1 MTKIPLKKSPL
12 SLMILS
18 IVSGHLY
25 AETAVE
31 PGNVQQL
38 NTIVISAEQNAN
50 PQQQYQKELAQ
61 VSGGTNFIGEQQLE
75 QQRLATTADVFRLQ
89 PGIYAQSAGNEGAKI
104 SIRGSGINRTSG
116 AHASGTH
123 VLIDDIPFTGPGG
136 TAYELLEPWWIDH
149 VGVYR
154 GANGFKQGGL
164 ALGGTINYRTKAG
177 ADQDGS
183 ELKYEMGS
191 HGYQKYQ
198 FSTGRKLDQMD
209 YYLAMTSTQ
218 FDGIQ
223 DHAEGDGK
231 GLAFNLGYQ
240 ISPDIET
247 RFYARYRESKHLTPG
262 RITQEQLKNDPEA
275 ANSFNLAVDAK
286 RIQPGSTWLA
296 NTTTWNL
303 QDDAKLTG
311 SLAYHHYPLD
321 LRESS
326 YRTNV
331 DYEDITA
338 RFQYE
343 RPYQFLGLEHQGRI
357 ALRTTT
363 HRPDS
368 GVTETLRFNTEIGN
382 QTYPADTVTRRYT
395 PRRYTYRGSDNVL
408 QFDQET
414 TLNDQFKLD
423 LGLAAVYTHRESE
436 VTYANIIPDPDLGP
450 DVDPKVSRYE
460 WNFAPRVGLTYQPND
475 SVQWFA
481 NLSRSIEPAH
491 PWAMAWSSPY
501 YYSKDSGAASNRVRA
516 PIYLDTQTTNS
527 FELGG
532 RGQSGFGD
540 WALSYYYSKIKK
552 ELLSSEM
559 IKNYGNDSDST
570 TSEERISVEANATP
584 TIHQGVE
591 LSLDTPLHESEY
603 GEVRLQ
609 QAYTL
614 SDFQYKNDPLFG
626 KNQLPGIPKHLYQA
640 QLSYALN
647 NGLYIGLNTEYASKM
662 AHDYANSRFSDDY
675 QIWGIDLGYA
685 PEHQSWKT
693 WINFKNITDEKYAAV
708 VIPGLNDQGADVA
721 RSSPGEGFS
730 TYAGVSFKF

>member
-1 MTKIPLKKSPL
+1 
-12 SLMILS
+12 
-18 IVSGHLY
+18 
-25 AETAVE
+25 
-31 PGNVQQL
+31 
-38 NTIVISAEQNAN
+38 
-50 PQQQYQKELAQ
+50 
-61 VSGGTNFIGEQQLE
+61 
-75 QQRLATTADVFRLQ
+75 
-89 PGIYAQSAGNEGAKI
+89 
-104 SIRGSGINRTSG
+104 
-116 AHASGTH
+116 
-123 VLIDDIPFTGPGG
+123 
-136 TAYELLEPWWIDH
+136 
-149 VGVYR
+149 
-154 GANGFKQGGL
+154 
-164 ALGGTINYRTKAG
+164 
-177 ADQDGS
+177 
-183 ELKYEMGS
+183 
-191 HGYQKYQ
+191 
-198 FSTGRKLDQMD
+198 
-209 YYLAMTSTQ
+209 
-218 FDGIQ
+218 
-223 DHAEGDGK
+223 
-231 GLAFNLGYQ
+231 
-240 ISPDIET
+240 
-247 RFYARYRESKHLTPG
+247 
-262 RITQEQLKNDPEA
+262 
-275 ANSFNLAVDAK
+275 
-286 RIQPGSTWLA
+286 LA

-382 QTYPADTVTRRYT
+382 QTYPADTVT
-395 PRRYTYRGSDNVL
+395 RRYTYRGSDNVL

-516 PIYLDTQTTNS
+516 PIYLDTQTANS

-570 TSEERISVEANATP
+570 TSKERISVEANATP

-591 LSLDTPLHESEY
+591 LSLDTPLHESRY
-603 GEVRLQ
+603 GELRLQ

-675 QIWGIDLGYA
+675 QIWGIDVGYA

-708 VIPGLNDQGADVA
+708 VIPGLNDGGKDEA

>member
-1 MTKIPLKKSPL
+1 MHMTKIPLKKSPL

-31 PGNVQQL
+31 PDNLQQL

-164 ALGGTINYRTKAG
+164 ALGGTINYRTKTG

-209 YYLAMTSTQ
+209 YYLALTGTQ

-240 ISPDIET
+240 ISPDIKT

-275 ANSFNLAVDAK
+275 ANKDFVTIDAK

-321 LRESS
+321 LRESR

-343 RPYQFLGLEHQGRI
+343 KPYQFLGLEHQGRI
-357 ALRTTT
+357 ALRSTT

-368 GVTETLRFNTEIGN
+368 GVTETIRRDTTIDGTL
-382 QTYPADTVTRRYT
+382 YPADTVT
-395 PRRYTYRGSDNVL
+395 RRYTYRGSDNVL

-436 VTYANIIPDPDLGP
+436 VTYPVASPE
-450 DVDPKVSRYE
+450 VSRYE
-460 WNFAPRVGLTYQPND
+460 WNFAPRLGLTYQPNE

-501 YYSKDSGAASNRVRA
+501 YFDSGVASGRVRA
-516 PIYLDTQTTNS
+516 PIYLDTQTANS

-540 WALSYYYSKIKK
+540 WALSYYYSKVKN
-552 ELLSSEM
+552 ELLTSEM
-559 IKNYGNDSDST
+559 IKTYEDGSNRP
-570 TSEERISVEANATP
+570 SEPIAVESNATP

-603 GEVRLQ
+603 GELRLQ

-675 QIWGIDLGYA
+675 QIWGIDVGYA

-708 VIPGLNDQGADVA
+708 VIPGLNDKGADVA

>member
-1 MTKIPLKKSPL
+1 MHMTKIPLKKSPL

-31 PGNVQQL
+31 PDNVQQL

-164 ALGGTINYRTKAG
+164 ALGGTINYKSKTG

-209 YYLAMTSTQ
+209 YYLALTGTQ

-343 RPYQFLGLEHQGRI
+343 KPYQFLGLEHQGRI
-357 ALRTTT
+357 ALRSTT

-368 GVTETLRFNTEIGN
+368 GVTETIRRDTTIDGTL
-382 QTYPADTVTRRYT
+382 YPADTVT
-395 PRRYTYRGSDNVL
+395 RRYTYRGSDNVL

-436 VTYANIIPDPDLGP
+436 VTYPVASPE
-450 DVDPKVSRYE
+450 VSRYE
-460 WNFAPRVGLTYQPND
+460 WNFAPRLGLTYQPND

-501 YYSKDSGAASNRVRA
+501 YYPKDNGAASNRVRA
-516 PIYLDTQTTNS
+516 PIYLDTQTANS

-540 WALSYYYSKIKK
+540 WALSYYYSKVKN
-552 ELLSSEM
+552 ELLTSEM
-559 IKNYGNDSDST
+559 IKDYGDTVDPNT
-570 TSEERISVEANATP
+570 PKERIGVEENATP

-591 LSLDTPLHESEY
+591 LSLDTPLHESQY
-603 GEVRLQ
+603 GELRLQ

-675 QIWGIDLGYA
+675 QIWGIDVGYA

-708 VIPGLNDQGADVA
+708 VIPGLNDKGADVA

>member
-1 MTKIPLKKSPL
+1 MHMTKIPLKKSPL

-164 ALGGTINYRTKAG
+164 ALGGTINYKSKTG

-209 YYLAMTSTQ
+209 YYLALTGTQ

-321 LRESS
+321 LSESS

-343 RPYQFLGLEHQGRI
+343 KPYQFLGLEHQGRI
-357 ALRTTT
+357 ALRSTT

-368 GVTETLRFNTEIGN
+368 GVTETIRRDTTIDGTL
-382 QTYPADTVTRRYT
+382 YPADTVT
-395 PRRYTYRGSDNVL
+395 RRYTYRGSDNVL

-436 VTYANIIPDPDLGP
+436 VTYPVASPE
-450 DVDPKVSRYE
+450 VSRYE
-460 WNFAPRVGLTYQPND
+460 WNFAPRLGLTYQPND

-501 YYSKDSGAASNRVRA
+501 YYPKDNGAASNRVRA
-516 PIYLDTQTTNS
+516 PIYLDTQTANS

-540 WALSYYYSKIKK
+540 WALSYYYSKVKN
-552 ELLSSEM
+552 ELLTSEM
-559 IKNYGNDSDST
+559 IKDYGDTVDPNT
-570 TSEERISVEANATP
+570 PKERIGVEENATP

-591 LSLDTPLHESEY
+591 LSLDTPLHESQY
-603 GEVRLQ
+603 GELRLQ

-675 QIWGIDLGYA
+675 QIWGIDVGYA

-708 VIPGLNDQGADVA
+708 VIPGLNDKGADVA

>member
-1 MTKIPLKKSPL
+1 MNMTKIPLKKNPL

-18 IVSGHLY
+18 AFSGHLY
-25 AETAVE
+25 AETTLAQDS
-31 PGNVQQL
+31 VQQL
-38 NTIVISAEQNAN
+38 DTIVVTTEQNTN
-50 PQQQYQKELAQ
+50 SQKQTEAELAS
-61 VSGGTNFIGEQQLE
+61 VSGGTNFISDQQLE
-75 QQRLATTADVFRLQ
+75 HQRLGTIADVFRLQ
-89 PGIYAQSAGNEGAKI
+89 PGIYAQSPGNEGAKI

-116 AHASGTH
+116 AHASGTY
-123 VLIDDIPFTGPGG
+123 VMIDDIPFTGPGG

-154 GANGFKQGGL
+154 GANGLKQGGL
-164 ALGGTINYRTKAG
+164 SLGGTVNYKSKTG
-177 ADQDGS
+177 AEQNGS
-183 ELKYEMGS
+183 ELKYEAGS

-198 FSTGRKLDQMD
+198 FSTGRQLDKLD
-209 YYLAMTSTQ
+209 YYLAVTGSQ

-262 RITQEQLKNDPEA
+262 RITQEQLKNNPEA
-275 ANSFNLAVDAK
+275 ADTNFVTIDAK

-321 LRESS
+321 LREST

-331 DYEDITA
+331 DYEDISA
-338 RFQYE
+338 RIQYE
-343 RPYQFLGLEHQGRI
+343 KPYQLFGLEHQGRV
-357 ALRTTT
+357 AFRSTT
-363 HRPDS
+363 HRPNS
-368 GVTETLRFNTEIGN
+368 GVTESLRTDRVINGDE
-382 QTYPADTVTRRYT
+382 YPAGTVT
-395 PRRYTYRGSDNVL
+395 RRYTYRGSDNVL

-436 VTYANIIPDPDLGP
+436 VTYANIIPDPNLGP

-460 WNFAPRVGLTYQPND
+460 WNFAPRLGLTYQPND

-516 PIYLDTQTTNS
+516 PIYLDTQTANS

-559 IKNYGNDSDST
+559 IKNYGNDSDSN

-591 LSLDTPLHESEY
+591 LSLDTPLYASQQ
-603 GEVRLQ
+603 GELRLR

-647 NGLYIGLNTEYASKM
+647 NGFYVGLNTEYASKM

-685 PEHQSWKT
+685 PEDQSWSA
-693 WINFKNITDEKYAAV
+693 WVNFKNITDEKYAAV
-708 VIPGLNDQGADVA
+708 VIPGLNDNGKDEA

>member
-1 MTKIPLKKSPL
+1 MHMTKIPLKKSPL

-31 PGNVQQL
+31 PDNVQQL

-61 VSGGTNFIGEQQLE
+61 VSGGTNFIGEPQLE

-164 ALGGTINYRTKAG
+164 ALGGTINYRTKTG

-209 YYLAMTSTQ
+209 YYLALTSTQ

-343 RPYQFLGLEHQGRI
+343 KPYQFLGLEHQGRI
-357 ALRTTT
+357 ALRSTT

-368 GVTETLRFNTEIGN
+368 GVTETIRRDTTIDGTL
-382 QTYPADTVTRRYT
+382 YPADTVT
-395 PRRYTYRGSDNVL
+395 RRYTYRGSDNVL

-414 TLNDQFKLD
+414 TLNDQIKLD

-436 VTYANIIPDPDLGP
+436 VTYPVASPE
-450 DVDPKVSRYE
+450 VSRYE
-460 WNFAPRVGLTYQPND
+460 WNFAPRLGLTYQPNE

-501 YYSKDSGAASNRVRA
+501 YFDSGVASGRVRA
-516 PIYLDTQTTNS
+516 PIYLDTQTANS

-540 WALSYYYSKIKK
+540 WALSYYYSKVKN
-552 ELLSSEM
+552 ELLTSEM
-559 IKNYGNDSDST
+559 IKTYEDGSNRP
-570 TSEERISVEANATP
+570 SEPIAVESNATP

-591 LSLDTPLHESEY
+591 LSLDTPLHESQY
-603 GEVRLQ
+603 GELRLQ

-647 NGLYIGLNTEYASKM
+647 NGLYIGLNTE
-662 AHDYANSRFSDDY
+662 
-675 QIWGIDLGYA
+675 
-685 PEHQSWKT
+685 
-693 WINFKNITDEKYAAV
+693 
-708 VIPGLNDQGADVA
+708 
-721 RSSPGEGFS
+721 
-730 TYAGVSFKF
+730 

>member
-1 MTKIPLKKSPL
+1 MHMTKIPLKKSPL

-31 PGNVQQL
+31 PENVQQL

-164 ALGGTINYRTKAG
+164 ALGGTINYRTKTG

-209 YYLAMTSTQ
+209 YYLALTGTQ

-240 ISPDIET
+240 INPDIKT

-275 ANSFNLAVDAK
+275 ANKDFVTIDAK

-343 RPYQFLGLEHQGRI
+343 KPYQFLGLEHQGRI
-357 ALRTTT
+357 ALRSTT

-368 GVTETLRFNTEIGN
+368 GVTETIRRDTTIDGTL
-382 QTYPADTVTRRYT
+382 YPADTVT
-395 PRRYTYRGSDNVL
+395 RRYTYRGSDNVL

-436 VTYANIIPDPDLGP
+436 VTYPVASPE
-450 DVDPKVSRYE
+450 VSRYE
-460 WNFAPRVGLTYQPND
+460 WNFAPRLGLTYQPNE

-501 YYSKDSGAASNRVRA
+501 YFDSGVASGRVRA

-540 WALSYYYSKIKK
+540 WALSYYYSKVKN
-552 ELLSSEM
+552 ELLTSEM
-559 IKNYGNDSDST
+559 IKTYEDGSNRP
-570 TSEERISVEANATP
+570 SEPIAVESNATP

-603 GEVRLQ
+603 GELRLQ

>member
-1 MTKIPLKKSPL
+1 MHMTKIPLKKSPL

-31 PGNVQQL
+31 PDNVQQL

-89 PGIYAQSAGNEGAKI
+89 PGIYAQSAGNEGAKV

-164 ALGGTINYRTKAG
+164 ALGGTINYRTKTG

-209 YYLAMTSTQ
+209 YYLALTSTQ

-343 RPYQFLGLEHQGRI
+343 KPYQFLGLEHQGRI
-357 ALRTTT
+357 ALRSTT

-382 QTYPADTVTRRYT
+382 QTYPADTVT
-395 PRRYTYRGSDNVL
+395 RRYTYRGSDNVL

-603 GEVRLQ
+603 GELRLQ

>member
-1 MTKIPLKKSPL
+1 MHMTKIPLKKSPL

-89 PGIYAQSAGNEGAKI
+89 PGIYAQSAGNEGAKV

-164 ALGGTINYRTKAG
+164 ALGGTINYKSKTG

-209 YYLAMTSTQ
+209 YYLALTSTQ

-303 QDDAKLTG
+303 QDYAKLTG

-343 RPYQFLGLEHQGRI
+343 KPYQFLGLEHQGRI
-357 ALRTTT
+357 ALRSTT

-368 GVTETLRFNTEIGN
+368 GVTETIRRDTTIDGTL
-382 QTYPADTVTRRYT
+382 YPADTVT
-395 PRRYTYRGSDNVL
+395 RRYTYRGSDNVL

-436 VTYANIIPDPDLGP
+436 VTYPVASPE
-450 DVDPKVSRYE
+450 VSRYE
-460 WNFAPRVGLTYQPND
+460 WNFAPRLGLTYQPNE

-501 YYSKDSGAASNRVRA
+501 YFDSGVASGRVRA
-516 PIYLDTQTTNS
+516 PIYLDTQTANS

-532 RGQSGFGD
+532 RGQSVFGD
-540 WALSYYYSKIKK
+540 WALSYYYSKVKN
-552 ELLSSEM
+552 ELLTSEM
-559 IKNYGNDSDST
+559 IKTYEDGSNRP
-570 TSEERISVEANATP
+570 SEPIAVESNATP

-603 GEVRLQ
+603 GELRLQ

-647 NGLYIGLNTEYASKM
+647 NGLYIGLNTEYVSKM

-708 VIPGLNDQGADVA
+708 VIPGLNDQGADVT

>member
-1 MTKIPLKKSPL
+1 MHMTKIPLKKSPL

-31 PGNVQQL
+31 PDNVQQL

-61 VSGGTNFIGEQQLE
+61 VSGGTNFIGEPQLE

-89 PGIYAQSAGNEGAKI
+89 PGIYAQSAGNEGTKI

-164 ALGGTINYRTKAG
+164 ALGGTINYRTKTG

-209 YYLAMTSTQ
+209 YYLALTSTQ

-357 ALRTTT
+357 ALRSTT

-368 GVTETLRFNTEIGN
+368 GVTETIRRDTTIDGTL
-382 QTYPADTVTRRYT
+382 YPADTVT
-395 PRRYTYRGSDNVL
+395 RRYTYRGSDNVL

-436 VTYANIIPDPDLGP
+436 VTYPVASPE
-450 DVDPKVSRYE
+450 VSRYE
-460 WNFAPRVGLTYQPND
+460 WNFAPRLGLTYQPNE

-501 YYSKDSGAASNRVRA
+501 YFDSGVASGRVRA
-516 PIYLDTQTTNS
+516 PIYLDTQTANS

-540 WALSYYYSKIKK
+540 WALSYYYSKVKN
-552 ELLSSEM
+552 ELLTSEM
-559 IKNYGNDSDST
+559 IKTYEDGSNRP
-570 TSEERISVEANATP
+570 SEPIAVESNATP

-591 LSLDTPLHESEY
+591 LSLDTPLHESRY
-603 GEVRLQ
+603 GELRLQ

-675 QIWGIDLGYA
+675 QIWGIDMGYA

>member
-1 MTKIPLKKSPL
+1 MHMTKIPLKKSPL

-18 IVSGHLY
+18 IFSGHVY
-25 AETAVE
+25 AETVRE
-31 PGNVQQL
+31 SGNVQQL
-38 NTIVISAEQNAN
+38 NTIVISAEKNAT
-50 PQQQYQKELAQ
+50 PQQQSQKELAQ
-61 VSGGTNFIGEQQLE
+61 VSGGTNFIGEQQLG

-89 PGIYAQSAGNEGAKI
+89 SGIYAQSAGNEGVKV

-116 AHASGTH
+116 AHASGTY
-123 VLIDDIPFTGPGG
+123 VMIDDIPFTGPGG

-149 VGVYR
+149 VVVYR
-154 GANGFKQGGL
+154 GANGLKQGGL
-164 ALGGTINYRTKAG
+164 SLGGTINYKSKTG
-177 ADQDGS
+177 AEQNGS

-198 FSTGRKLDQMD
+198 FSTGRKLDKSD
-209 YYLAMTSTQ
+209 YYLVVIANQ

-223 DHAEGDGK
+223 AHAKGDGK

-240 ISPDIET
+240 VSPDIET
-247 RFYARYRESKHLTPG
+247 RFYARYRESQHLTPG
-262 RITQEQLKNDPEA
+262 RITQEQLKHNPRT

-331 DYEDITA
+331 DYEDIST

-343 RPYQFLGLEHQGRI
+343 KPYQFLGLEHQGRI
-357 ALRTTT
+357 ALRSTT
-363 HRPDS
+363 HRPNS
-368 GVTETLRFNTEIGN
+368 GVTETIRRDMSIDGTL
-382 QTYPADTVTRRYT
+382 YPADTVT
-395 PRRYTYRGSDNVL
+395 RRYTYRGSDNVL

-414 TLNDQFKLD
+414 ALNDQFKLD
-423 LGLAAVYTHRESE
+423 LGFAAAYTHRESE
-436 VTYANIIPDPDLGP
+436 VTYPVASPE
-450 DVDPKVSRYE
+450 VSRYE
-460 WNFAPRVGLTYQPND
+460 WNFAPRLGLTYQAND
-475 SVQWFA
+475 DVQWFA
-481 NLSRSIEPAH
+481 NLSRSIEPTH
-491 PWAMAWSSPY
+491 PWSMVWSSPY
-501 YYSKDSGAASNRVRA
+501 YFDSGIASGRVRA
-516 PIYLDTQTTNS
+516 PIYLDTQTANS
-527 FELGG
+527 LELGG
-532 RGQSGFGD
+532 RGQSVFGD
-540 WALSYYYSKIKK
+540 WALSYYYSKVKN
-552 ELLSSEM
+552 ELL
-559 IKNYGNDSDST
+559 
-570 TSEERISVEANATP
+570 TSELIKTYEDGAERPSEPIAVESNATP

-591 LSLDTPLHESEY
+591 LSLDTPLHESRF
-603 GEVRLQ
+603 GELRLQ

-614 SDFQYKNDPLFG
+614 SDFHYKNDPLFG

-640 QLSYALN
+640 QLSYALY

-685 PEHQSWKT
+685 PEHQFWKT
-693 WINFKNITDEKYAAV
+693 WINFKNITDKKYAAV
-708 VIPGLNDQGADVA
+708 VIPGYDDRGADLA

>member
-1 MTKIPLKKSPL
+1 MHMTKIPLKKSPL

-31 PGNVQQL
+31 PDNVQQL

-164 ALGGTINYRTKAG
+164 ALGGTINYRTKTG

-209 YYLAMTSTQ
+209 YYLALTTSTQ

-343 RPYQFLGLEHQGRI
+343 KPYQFLGLEHQGRI
-357 ALRTTT
+357 ALRSTT

-368 GVTETLRFNTEIGN
+368 GVTETIRRDTTIDGTL
-382 QTYPADTVTRRYT
+382 YPADTVT
-395 PRRYTYRGSDNVL
+395 RRYTYRGSDNVL

-436 VTYANIIPDPDLGP
+436 VTYPVASPE
-450 DVDPKVSRYE
+450 VSRYE
-460 WNFAPRVGLTYQPND
+460 WNFAPRLGLTYQPNE

-501 YYSKDSGAASNRVRA
+501 YFDSGVASGRVRA
-516 PIYLDTQTTNS
+516 PIYLDTQTANS

-532 RGQSGFGD
+532 RGQSVFGD
-540 WALSYYYSKIKK
+540 WALSYYYSKVKN
-552 ELLSSEM
+552 ELLTSEM
-559 IKNYGNDSDST
+559 IKTYEDGSNRP
-570 TSEERISVEANATP
+570 SEPIAVESNATP

-603 GEVRLQ
+603 GELRLQ

-675 QIWGIDLGYA
+675 QIWGIDVGYA

-693 WINFKNITDEKYAAV
+693 WINFKNIKDEKYAAV
-708 VIPGLNDQGADVA
+708 VIPGLNDKGADVA

>member
-1 MTKIPLKKSPL
+1 MHMTKIPLKKSPL

-89 PGIYAQSAGNEGAKI
+89 PGIYAQSAGNEGAKV

-164 ALGGTINYRTKAG
+164 ALGGTINYKSKTG

-209 YYLAMTSTQ
+209 YYLALTGTQ

-240 ISPDIET
+240 ISPDIKT

-275 ANSFNLAVDAK
+275 ANKDFVTIDAK

-343 RPYQFLGLEHQGRI
+343 KPYQFLGLEHQGRI
-357 ALRTTT
+357 ALRSTT

-368 GVTETLRFNTEIGN
+368 GVTETIRRDTTIDGTL
-382 QTYPADTVTRRYT
+382 YPADTVT
-395 PRRYTYRGSDNVL
+395 RRYTYRGSDNVL

-436 VTYANIIPDPDLGP
+436 VTYPVASPE
-450 DVDPKVSRYE
+450 VSRYE
-460 WNFAPRVGLTYQPND
+460 WNFAPRLGLTYQPNE

-501 YYSKDSGAASNRVRA
+501 YFDSGVASGRVRA
-516 PIYLDTQTTNS
+516 PIYLDTQTANS

-570 TSEERISVEANATP
+570 TSKERISVEANATP

-591 LSLDTPLHESEY
+591 LSLDTPLHESRY
-603 GEVRLQ
+603 GELRLQ

-675 QIWGIDLGYA
+675 QIWGIDVGYA

>member
-1 MTKIPLKKSPL
+1 MHMKKIPLKKSPL

-89 PGIYAQSAGNEGAKI
+89 PGIYAQSAGNEGAKV

-164 ALGGTINYRTKAG
+164 ALGGTINYRTKTG
-177 ADQDGS
+177 VDQDGS

-209 YYLAMTSTQ
+209 YYLALTSTQ

-343 RPYQFLGLEHQGRI
+343 KPYQFLGLEHQGRI
-357 ALRTTT
+357 ALRSTT

-368 GVTETLRFNTEIGN
+368 GVTETIRRDTTIDGTL
-382 QTYPADTVTRRYT
+382 YPADTVT
-395 PRRYTYRGSDNVL
+395 RRYTYRGSDNVL

-436 VTYANIIPDPDLGP
+436 VTYPVASPE
-450 DVDPKVSRYE
+450 VSRYE
-460 WNFAPRVGLTYQPND
+460 WNFAPRLGLTYQPNE

-501 YYSKDSGAASNRVRA
+501 YFDSGVASGRVRA
-516 PIYLDTQTTNS
+516 PIYLDTQTANS

-540 WALSYYYSKIKK
+540 WALSYYYSKVKN
-552 ELLSSEM
+552 ELL
-559 IKNYGNDSDST
+559 
-570 TSEERISVEANATP
+570 TSEIIKTYEDGSNRPSEPIAVESNATP

-591 LSLDTPLHESEY
+591 LSLDTPLHESQY
-603 GEVRLQ
+603 GELRLQ

-675 QIWGIDLGYA
+675 QIWGIDVGYA

-693 WINFKNITDEKYAAV
+693 WINFKNIKDEKYAAV
-708 VIPGLNDQGADVA
+708 VIPGLNDKGADVA

>member
-1 MTKIPLKKSPL
+1 MNMTKIPLKKNPL

-18 IVSGHLY
+18 AFSGHLY
-25 AETAVE
+25 AETTLAQDS
-31 PGNVQQL
+31 VQQL
-38 NTIVISAEQNAN
+38 ETIVVTTEQNTN
-50 PQQQYQKELAQ
+50 SQKQTEAELAS
-61 VSGGTNFIGEQQLE
+61 VSGGTNFISDQQLE
-75 QQRLATTADVFRLQ
+75 HQRLGTTADVFRLQ
-89 PGIYAQSAGNEGAKI
+89 PGIYAQSPGNEGAKI

-116 AHASGTH
+116 AHASGTY
-123 VLIDDIPFTGPGG
+123 VMIDDIPFTGPGG

-154 GANGFKQGGL
+154 GANGLKQGGL
-164 ALGGTINYRTKAG
+164 SLGGTVNYKSKTG
-177 ADQDGS
+177 AEQNGS
-183 ELKYEMGS
+183 ELKYEAGS

-198 FSTGRKLDQMD
+198 FSTGRQLDKLD
-209 YYLAMTSTQ
+209 YYLAVTGSQ

-262 RITQEQLKNDPEA
+262 RITQEQLKNNPEA
-275 ANSFNLAVDAK
+275 ADTNFVTIDAK

-303 QDDAKLTG
+303 QDDAILTG

-321 LRESS
+321 LREST

-331 DYEDITA
+331 DYEDISA
-338 RFQYE
+338 RIQYE
-343 RPYQFLGLEHQGRI
+343 KPYQLFGLEHQGRV
-357 ALRTTT
+357 AFRSTT
-363 HRPDS
+363 HRPNS
-368 GVTETLRFNTEIGN
+368 GVTESLRTDRVITGEE
-382 QTYPADTVTRRYT
+382 YPAGTVT
-395 PRRYTYRGSDNVL
+395 RRYTYRGSDNVL

-414 TLNDQFKLD
+414 QLNDRFKLD
-423 LGLAAVYTHRESE
+423 LGLAAAYTHRESE
-436 VTYANIIPDPDLGP
+436 VTYPEASPE
-450 DVDPKVSRYE
+450 VSRYE
-460 WNFAPRVGLTYQPND
+460 WNFAPRLGLTYQPNE

-501 YYSKDSGAASNRVRA
+501 YFESGVASGRVRA
-516 PIYLDTQTTNS
+516 PIYLDTQTANS

-591 LSLDTPLHESEY
+591 LSLDTPLHESRY
-603 GEVRLQ
+603 GELRLQ

-647 NGLYIGLNTEYASKM
+647 NGLYVGLNTEYASKM
-662 AHDYANSRFSDDY
+662 AHDYANSQFSDDY
-675 QIWGIDLGYA
+675 QIWGIDVGYA

-708 VIPGLNDQGADVA
+708 VIPGLNDGGKDEA

>member
-1 MTKIPLKKSPL
+1 MHMTKIPLKKSPL

-31 PGNVQQL
+31 PDNVQQL

-61 VSGGTNFIGEQQLE
+61 VSGGTNFIGEPQLE

-177 ADQDGS
+177 ANQDGS

-209 YYLAMTSTQ
+209 YYLALTSTQ

-368 GVTETLRFNTEIGN
+368 GVTETIRRDTTIDGTL
-382 QTYPADTVTRRYT
+382 YPADTVT
-395 PRRYTYRGSDNVL
+395 RRYTYRGSDNVL

-436 VTYANIIPDPDLGP
+436 VTYPVASPE
-450 DVDPKVSRYE
+450 VSRYE
-460 WNFAPRVGLTYQPND
+460 WNFAPRLGLTYQPNE

-501 YYSKDSGAASNRVRA
+501 YFDSGVASGRVRA
-516 PIYLDTQTTNS
+516 PIYLDTQTANS

-540 WALSYYYSKIKK
+540 WALSYYYSKVKN
-552 ELLSSEM
+552 ELLTSEM
-559 IKNYGNDSDST
+559 IKTYEDGSNRP
-570 TSEERISVEANATP
+570 SEPIAVESNATP

-591 LSLDTPLHESEY
+591 LSLDTPLHESRY
-603 GEVRLQ
+603 GELRLQ

-675 QIWGIDLGYA
+675 QIWGIDMGYA

>member
-1 MTKIPLKKSPL
+1 MNTITIPLNKKPL

-18 IVSGHLY
+18 VLSSAVY
-25 AETAVE
+25 AETSISQKT
-31 PGNVQQL
+31 VQQL
-38 NTIVISAEQNAN
+38 NTIVVSAEQAD
-50 PQQQYQKELAQ
+50 PQQQYQAELAQ
-61 VSGGTNFIGEQQLE
+61 TSGGTNFISAEQLE
-75 QQRLATTADVFRLQ
+75 HQHIANNADVFRLQ
-89 PGIYAQSAGNEGAKI
+89 PGIYAQSPGNEGAKV

-116 AHASGTH
+116 AHASGTF

-154 GANGFKQGGL
+154 GANGFKQGAL
-164 ALGGTINYRTKAG
+164 ALGGAINYKSRTG
-177 ADQDGS
+177 AEQNGS
-183 ELKYEMGS
+183 ELKYEAGS

-198 FSTGRKLDQMD
+198 FSTGRKLDQLD
-209 YYLAMTSTQ
+209 YYLAVTGSQ

-262 RITQEQLKNDPEA
+262 RITQEQLKNNPEA

-338 RFQYE
+338 RIQYE
-343 RPYQFLGLEHQGRI
+343 KPYQLFGLEHQGRI
-357 ALRTTT
+357 ALRSTT
-363 HRPDS
+363 HRPNS
-368 GVTETLRFNTEIGN
+368 GVTETIRTDRVIDEVE
-382 QTYPADTVTRRYT
+382 YPADTVT
-395 PRRYTYRGSDNVL
+395 RRYTYRGSDNVL
-408 QFDQET
+408 QFDQQT
-414 TLNDQFKLD
+414 ALNDRLSLD
-423 LGLAAVYTHRESE
+423 LGLAAVYAHRESE
-436 VTYANIIPDPDLGP
+436 VTYPVASPRINQ
-450 DVDPKVSRYE
+450 YE
-460 WNFAPRVGLTYQPND
+460 WHFAPRLGMTYQQNE
-475 SVQWFA
+475 SLQWFA

-491 PWAMAWSSPY
+491 PWAMSWSSPY
-501 YYSKDSGAASNRVRA
+501 YFEEGVASGRVRA
-516 PIYLDTQTTNS
+516 PIHLKTQTANS
-527 FELGG
+527 FEVGG
-532 RGQSGFGD
+532 RGQSGLGD
-540 WALSYYYSKIKK
+540 WALSYYYSKVKN

-559 IKNYGNDSDST
+559 IKDYGNNT
-570 TSEERISVEANATP
+570 APSEERIGVEANATP
-584 TIHQGVE
+584 TIHQGIE
-591 LSLDTPLHESEY
+591 LSLDTPLREFQH
-603 GEVRLQ
+603 GELRLQ

-626 KNQLPGIPKHLYQA
+626 ENQLPGIPKHLYQA
-640 QLSYALN
+640 QLSYAMH
-647 NGLYIGLNTEYASKM
+647 NGFYIGLNSEYASKM

-685 PEHQSWKT
+685 PEQQSWKT

-708 VIPGLNDQGADVA
+708 VIPGLNDQGKDEA

>member
-1 MTKIPLKKSPL
+1 MHMTKIPLKKSPL

-31 PGNVQQL
+31 PDNVQQL

-61 VSGGTNFIGEQQLE
+61 VSGGTNFIGEPQLE

-164 ALGGTINYRTKAG
+164 ALGGTINYRTKTG

-209 YYLAMTSTQ
+209 YYLALTSTQ

-343 RPYQFLGLEHQGRI
+343 KPYQFLGLEHQGRI
-357 ALRTTT
+357 ALRSTT

-368 GVTETLRFNTEIGN
+368 GVTETIRRDTTIDGTL
-382 QTYPADTVTRRYT
+382 YPADTVT
-395 PRRYTYRGSDNVL
+395 RRYTYRGSDNVL

-436 VTYANIIPDPDLGP
+436 VTYPVASPE
-450 DVDPKVSRYE
+450 VSRYE
-460 WNFAPRVGLTYQPND
+460 WNFAPRLGLTYQPNE

-501 YYSKDSGAASNRVRA
+501 YFDSGVASGRVRA
-516 PIYLDTQTTNS
+516 PIYLDTQTANS

-540 WALSYYYSKIKK
+540 WALSYYYSKVKN
-552 ELLSSEM
+552 ELLTSEM
-559 IKNYGNDSDST
+559 IKTYEDGSNRP
-570 TSEERISVEANATP
+570 SEPIAVESNATP

-591 LSLDTPLHESEY
+591 LSLDKPLHESEY
-603 GEVRLQ
+603 GELRLQ

-708 VIPGLNDQGADVA
+708 VIPGLNDKGADVA
-721 RSSPGEGFS
+721 RSSAGEGFS

>member
-1 MTKIPLKKSPL
+1 MHMTKIPLKKSPL

-38 NTIVISAEQNAN
+38 NTIVISTEQNAN

-89 PGIYAQSAGNEGAKI
+89 PGIYAQSAGNEGAKV

-164 ALGGTINYRTKAG
+164 ALGGTINYKSKTG

-209 YYLAMTSTQ
+209 YYLALTGTQ

-262 RITQEQLKNDPEA
+262 RITQEQLKNNPEA

-343 RPYQFLGLEHQGRI
+343 KPYQFLGLEHQGRI
-357 ALRTTT
+357 ALRSTT

-368 GVTETLRFNTEIGN
+368 GVTETIRRDTTIDGTL
-382 QTYPADTVTRRYT
+382 YPADTVT
-395 PRRYTYRGSDNVL
+395 RRYTYRGSDNVL

-436 VTYANIIPDPDLGP
+436 VTYPEASPE
-450 DVDPKVSRYE
+450 VSRYE
-460 WNFAPRVGLTYQPND
+460 WNFAPRLGLTYQPNE

-501 YYSKDSGAASNRVRA
+501 YFDSGVASGRVRA
-516 PIYLDTQTTNS
+516 PIYLDTQTANS

-540 WALSYYYSKIKK
+540 WALSYYYSKVKN
-552 ELLSSEM
+552 ELLTSEM
-559 IKNYGNDSDST
+559 IKDYGNNSPES
-570 TSEERISVEANATP
+570 ERISVEANATP

-591 LSLDTPLHESEY
+591 LSLDTPLHESRY
-603 GEVRLQ
+603 GELRLQ

>member
-1 MTKIPLKKSPL
+1 MHMTKIPLKKSPL

-164 ALGGTINYRTKAG
+164 ALGGTINYKSKTG

-209 YYLAMTSTQ
+209 YYLALTGTQ

-343 RPYQFLGLEHQGRI
+343 KPYQFLGLEHQGRI
-357 ALRTTT
+357 ALRSTT

-368 GVTETLRFNTEIGN
+368 GVTETIRRDTTIDGTL
-382 QTYPADTVTRRYT
+382 YPADTVT
-395 PRRYTYRGSDNVL
+395 RRYTYRGSDNVL

-436 VTYANIIPDPDLGP
+436 VTYPVASPE
-450 DVDPKVSRYE
+450 VSRYE
-460 WNFAPRVGLTYQPND
+460 WNFAPRLGLTYQPND

-501 YYSKDSGAASNRVRA
+501 YYPKDNGAASNRVRA
-516 PIYLDTQTTNS
+516 PIYLDTQTANS

-532 RGQSGFGD
+532 RGQSGIGD
-540 WALSYYYSKIKK
+540 WALSYYYSKVKN
-552 ELLSSEM
+552 ELLTSEM
-559 IKNYGNDSDST
+559 IKDYGDTVDPNT
-570 TSEERISVEANATP
+570 PKERIGVEENATP

-591 LSLDTPLHESEY
+591 LSLDTPLHESQY
-603 GEVRLQ
+603 GELRLQ

-675 QIWGIDLGYA
+675 QIWGIDVGYA

-708 VIPGLNDQGADVA
+708 VIPGLNDKGADVA

>member
-1 MTKIPLKKSPL
+1 MHMTKIPLKKSPL

-31 PGNVQQL
+31 PDNVQQL

-209 YYLAMTSTQ
+209 YYLALTSTQ

-395 PRRYTYRGSDNVL
+395 YRGSDNVL

-460 WNFAPRVGLTYQPND
+460 WNFAPRLGLTYQPNE

-501 YYSKDSGAASNRVRA
+501 YFDSGVASGRVRA
-516 PIYLDTQTTNS
+516 PIYLDTQTANS

-540 WALSYYYSKIKK
+540 WALSYYYSKVKN
-552 ELLSSEM
+552 ELLTSEM
-559 IKNYGNDSDST
+559 IKTYEDGSNRP
-570 TSEERISVEANATP
+570 SESIAVESNATP

-591 LSLDTPLHESEY
+591 LSLDTPLHESQY
-603 GEVRLQ
+603 GELRLQ

>member
-1 MTKIPLKKSPL
+1 MNMTKIPLKKNPL

-18 IVSGHLY
+18 AFSGHLY
-25 AETAVE
+25 AETTLAQDS
-31 PGNVQQL
+31 VQQL
-38 NTIVISAEQNAN
+38 DTIVVTTEQNTN
-50 PQQQYQKELAQ
+50 SQQQTEAELAS
-61 VSGGTNFIGEQQLE
+61 VSGGTNFISDQQLE
-75 QQRLATTADVFRLQ
+75 HQRLGTTADVFRLQ
-89 PGIYAQSAGNEGAKI
+89 PGIYAQSPGNEGAKI

-116 AHASGTH
+116 AHASGTY
-123 VLIDDIPFTGPGG
+123 VMIDDIPFTGPGG

-154 GANGFKQGGL
+154 GANGLKQGGL
-164 ALGGTINYRTKAG
+164 SLGGTVNYKSKTG
-177 ADQDGS
+177 AEQNGS
-183 ELKYEMGS
+183 ELKYEAGS

-198 FSTGRKLDQMD
+198 FSTGRQLDKLD
-209 YYLAMTSTQ
+209 YYLAVTGSQ

-262 RITQEQLKNDPEA
+262 RITQEQLKNNPEA
-275 ANSFNLAVDAK
+275 ADTNFVTIDAK

-321 LRESS
+321 LREST

-331 DYEDITA
+331 DYEDISA
-338 RFQYE
+338 RIQYE
-343 RPYQFLGLEHQGRI
+343 KPYQLFGLEHQGRV
-357 ALRTTT
+357 AFRSTT
-363 HRPDS
+363 HRPNS
-368 GVTETLRFNTEIGN
+368 GVTESLRTDRVINGDE
-382 QTYPADTVTRRYT
+382 YPAGTVT
-395 PRRYTYRGSDNVL
+395 RRYTYRGSDNVL

-436 VTYANIIPDPDLGP
+436 VTYANIIHDPNLGP

-460 WNFAPRVGLTYQPND
+460 WNFAPRLGLTYQPND

-516 PIYLDTQTTNS
+516 PIYLDTQTANS

-559 IKNYGNDSDST
+559 IKNYGNDSDSN

-591 LSLDTPLHESEY
+591 LSLDTPLYASQQ
-603 GEVRLQ
+603 GELRLR

-647 NGLYIGLNTEYASKM
+647 NGFYVGLNTEYASKM

-675 QIWGIDLGYA
+675 QIWGIDLGYV
-685 PEHQSWKT
+685 PEDQSWSA
-693 WINFKNITDEKYAAV
+693 WVNFKNITDEKYAAV
-708 VIPGLNDQGADVA
+708 VIPGYDDKGADRA

>member
-1 MTKIPLKKSPL
+1 MHMTKIPLKKSPL

-25 AETAVE
+25 AETAVG
-31 PGNVQQL
+31 PDNVQQL
-38 NTIVISAEQNAN
+38 NTIVISAGQNAN

-89 PGIYAQSAGNEGAKI
+89 PGIYAQSAGNEGAKV

-164 ALGGTINYRTKAG
+164 ALGGTINYKSKTG

-209 YYLAMTSTQ
+209 YYLALTSTQ

-395 PRRYTYRGSDNVL
+395 YRGSDNVL

-436 VTYANIIPDPDLGP
+436 VTYPVASPE
-450 DVDPKVSRYE
+450 VSRYE
-460 WNFAPRVGLTYQPND
+460 WNFAPRLGLIYQPNE

-501 YYSKDSGAASNRVRA
+501 YFDSGVASGRVRA
-516 PIYLDTQTTNS
+516 PIYLDTQTANS

-540 WALSYYYSKIKK
+540 WALSYYYSKVKN
-552 ELLSSEM
+552 ELLTSEM
-559 IKNYGNDSDST
+559 IKTYEDGSNRP
-570 TSEERISVEANATP
+570 SEPIAVESNATP

-591 LSLDTPLHESEY
+591 LSLDTPLHESQY
-603 GEVRLQ
+603 GELRLQ

-675 QIWGIDLGYA
+675 QIWGIDVGYA

-708 VIPGLNDQGADVA
+708 VIPGLNDKGADVA